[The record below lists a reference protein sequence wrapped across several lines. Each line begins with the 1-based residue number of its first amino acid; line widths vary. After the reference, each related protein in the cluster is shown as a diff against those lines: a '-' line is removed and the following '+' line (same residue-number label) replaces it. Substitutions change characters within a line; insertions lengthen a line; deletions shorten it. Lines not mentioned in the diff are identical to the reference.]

1 MASPHEDAIASRCDD
16 GGDFCGT
23 RVAPQ
28 RAMSIPTH
36 TRREFCVQ
44 SAALMSVGALTAA
57 IAGCGGSPTNP
68 SSGFPALSTLNA
80 TAGANNTATLTVAGT
95 ALANVGGAALVN
107 ASGRSFLV
115 AQTAT
120 NTFSALTSTCT
131 HEGCTVNTYQNSVY
145 ECTCHGS
152 QFSTSGA
159 VLRGPAGSSLR
170 QFATS
175 FAGGVLTISTV

>member
-1 MASPHEDAIASRCDD
+1 M
-16 GGDFCGT
+16 T
-23 RVAPQ
+23 
-28 RAMSIPTH
+28 IPKY

-44 SAALMSVGALTAA
+44 STAMLSFGALTAV
-57 IAGCGGSPTNP
+57 ITGCGGNPASPT
-68 SSGFPALSTLNA
+68 SGFPALSTINA
-80 TAGANNTATLTVAGT
+80 TAASNNTATVSVAGT
-95 ALANVGGAALVN
+95 ALAGVGGAALVN

-120 NTFSALTSTCT
+120 NTFVALSATCT

-152 QFSTSGA
+152 QYSTSGA
-159 VLRGPAGSSLR
+159 VLRGPAATSLR

-175 FAGGVLTISTV
+175 FASGVLTITTV

>member
-1 MASPHEDAIASRCDD
+1 MA
-16 GGDFCGT
+16 
-23 RVAPQ
+23 
-28 RAMSIPTH
+28 IPKY
-36 TRREFCVQ
+36 TRREFCAQ
-44 SAALMSVGALTAA
+44 STAMLSFGALTAA

-68 SSGFPALSTLNA
+68 TSGFPALSTVNA
-80 TAGANNTATLTVAGT
+80 TAGANNTATVTVAGT
-95 ALANVGGAALVN
+95 ALADVGGAALVN

-152 QFSTSGA
+152 QYSTSGA
-159 VLRGPAGSSLR
+159 VLRGPASAPLR

-175 FAGGVLTISTV
+175 FAGGVLTMTTA